1 MTAALLDAAL
11 AAGLD
16 VAHTTADLVES
27 VGKRATAVH
36 AGTESIPCDAVV
48 IAGGAWTPA
57 LAAHLDVEIPVHPV
71 RGQIVHLRLPGVET
85 GKWPIVSPILSQY
98 LVPWPEGRVVVGAT
112 VEPDAGF
119 DARPT
124 AAGMRQLF
132 SEMLRLA
139 PGLGDAT
146 FLEIRAGLRPVSVD
160 DAPVLGGLPG
170 WENVSVC
177 TGHGANGLLLGPYSA
192 RLVADLILG
201 RPPATDLAP
210 FAVDRFATS

>member
-1 MTAALLDAAL
+1 M
-11 AAGLD
+11 
-16 VAHTTADLVES
+16 
-27 VGKRATAVH
+27 
-36 AGTESIPCDAVV
+36 
-48 IAGGAWTPA
+48 
-57 LAAHLDVEIPVHPV
+57 
-71 RGQIVHLRLPGVET
+71 RGQIVHLRLPGVDT
-85 GKWPIVSPILSQY
+85 GGWPIVSPILSQY
-98 LVPWPEGRVVVGAT
+98 LVPWPDGRVVVGAT
-112 VEPDAGF
+112 LEPDAGF

-146 FLEIRAGLRPVSVD
+146 FLEIRAGLRPVSAD

-170 WENVSVC
+170 WENAYVC

-192 RLVADLILG
+192 RLVADLSSAAH
-201 RPPATDLAP
+201 RSATSRP